1 MKEFYN
7 EYYWGMHFI
16 WWIIWI
22 VIVLGIFL
30 WPRTRIKNKN
40 PLEILKKQ
48 FAKGEITKDE
58 FEAMK
63 QTIDINNKK

>member
-1 MKEFYN
+1 MQFHN

-16 WWIIWI
+16 WWAIWI
-22 VIVLGIFL
+22 VLILVIFL
-30 WPRTRIKNKN
+30 WPRKRIKNEN
-40 PLEILKKQ
+40 SLEILRKQ
-48 FAKGEITKDE
+48 FAEGQITKEE

>member
-1 MKEFYN
+1 MRFYN

-16 WWIIWI
+16 WWAIWI
-22 VIVLGIFL
+22 VIILVIFL
-30 WPRTRIKNKN
+30 WPRKRIKNEN
-40 PLEILKKQ
+40 SLEILKKQ
-48 FAKGEITKDE
+48 FAEGQITKEE